1 MKTSID
7 RNKKI
12 YSLQTFLRDAKIIV
26 GTAIVMVVILSFHV
40 KSREHHWKS
49 RWCDC
54 RQAQSKAELRSMSLE
69 IRKQREGSLYETQTP
84 AKFIESVRTCSS
96 NSVNNVYY
104 VGTSN
109 DYDCFIHN
117 SDVMTRRVRVHSTH
131 HGNDKRFLLTD
142 DVSCW
147 VEVATVPASAA
158 SDLAVFLDAEHL

>member
-1 MKTSID
+1 MKTTID

-12 YSLQTFLRDAKIIV
+12 YLLQMFLRDAKIIV
-26 GTAIVMVVILSFHV
+26 GTAIVMVVILSCHV

-117 SDVMTRRVRVHSTH
+117 SDVMTRRVRVHSAH
-131 HGNDKRFLLTD
+131 QGNDKRFLLTD

-158 SDLAVFLDAEHL
+158 SDLAVFLE